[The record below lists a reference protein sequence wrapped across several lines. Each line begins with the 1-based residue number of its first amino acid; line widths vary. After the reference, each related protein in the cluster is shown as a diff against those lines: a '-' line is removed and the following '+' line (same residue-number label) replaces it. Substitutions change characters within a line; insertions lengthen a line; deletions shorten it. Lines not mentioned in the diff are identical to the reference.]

1 MKNSSDRIKSY
12 EKYFNTEPL
21 KYGLKKKAA
30 VGAGLTISS
39 RVLDYIISVGGTII
53 LARLL
58 TPDDFGLVT
67 MVMTVSLLLRNF
79 GVNGFPEAI
88 IQEETINHKQLS
100 TLFWIHLGISV
111 ALAIVFVISAPAI
124 IWFYNEPRL
133 EPIIYV
139 MSISIIFPCFSTQHT
154 GLLKRTMQFTKFTVN
169 EVVSTLVSTVAGVIM
184 ALYGFG
190 YWAIVVRRMAIPAS
204 SVVGAWIL
212 CRWRPG
218 LPSKKANVMKMVK
231 FAFHTYGNF
240 ITYYFSKNIDTILI
254 GKFFGSAPLANYDRA
269 YHLFVMPVNQVTS
282 PLSSVALPILSRLR
296 DDKERFVRYYLKSL
310 SLISFVG
317 MAISA
322 IITLIGK
329 DLVLLLLG
337 PKWDIAALIFTLFGP
352 GIGMM
357 LVYDTHGWL
366 HLSLGT
372 ADRWFRWGILSVII
386 TICCIVIGLKFGA
399 TGVAAGMSVSFYILV
414 FPGLW
419 YGGRPMNIK
428 LSDIIGSVWKYFI
441 SAVAAGG
448 LCWYLLYFF
457 NLVSEIYLSL
467 NILIRMTVSSIFFI
481 ILYLLAVVVLYQSLE
496 PISQLLSIIKDMVPK
511 FAKNKQERS

>member
-1 MKNSSDRIKSY
+1 MKNSNDRIKSY
-12 EKYFNTEPL
+12 ETYFNKEDL
-21 KYGLKKKAA
+21 KSGLRKTAA
-30 VGAGLTISS
+30 KGAGLTISS
-39 RVLDYIISVGGTII
+39 RVIDYIISVGGTII

-88 IQEETINHKQLS
+88 IQEETINHRQVS
-100 TLFWIHLGISV
+100 NLFWIHLGISIT
-111 ALAIVFVISAPAI
+111 LAIVFVISAPAI

-154 GLLKRTMQFTKFTVN
+154 GLLKRNMQFTKFTVN
-169 EVVSTLVSTVAGVIM
+169 EVASTFVSTVAGIVM
-184 ALYGFG
+184 ALCGFG
-190 YWAIVVRRMAIPAS
+190 YWAVVVRRMAIPAS
-204 SVVGAWIL
+204 SAVGAWVL

-218 LPSKKANVMKMVK
+218 LPSKGSNVMKMVK

-254 GKFFGSAPLANYDRA
+254 GKFYGSAPLANYDRA

-296 DDKERFVRYYLKSL
+296 DDKDRYIRYYLKSL
-310 SLISFVG
+310 SLISF
-317 MAISA
+317 ISMSISG

-337 PKWDIAALIFTLFGP
+337 PQWDLAAVIFTLFGP

-372 ADRWFRWGILSVII
+372 ADRWFRWGIFAVIT
-386 TICCIVIGLKFGA
+386 TIGCIIIGLKFGA
-399 TGVAAGMSVSFYILV
+399 PGVAAGMSASFYILV
-414 FPGLW
+414 LPGLW
-419 YGGRPMNIK
+419 YGGRPMNRKI
-428 LSDIIGSVWKYFI
+428 SDVLGSMWRYFI

-448 LCWYLLYFF
+448 LSWYLLYSF
-457 NLVSEIYLSL
+457 NLTSEIYLSL
-467 NILIRMTVSSIFFI
+467 NILIRMTVSSILFI
-481 ILYLLAVVVLYQSLE
+481 ILYLLLVIALYQSLE
-496 PISQLLSIIKDMVPK
+496 PVSQLLSIIRDMMPK
-511 FAKNKQERS
+511 FSKNKQESL